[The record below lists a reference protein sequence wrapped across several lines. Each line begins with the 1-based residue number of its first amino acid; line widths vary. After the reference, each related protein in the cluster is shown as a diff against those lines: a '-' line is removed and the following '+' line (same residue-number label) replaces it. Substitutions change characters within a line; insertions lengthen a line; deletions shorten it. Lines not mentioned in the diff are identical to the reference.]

1 MPTLAITPTNPNIEM
16 GAPKIG
22 GATSMPTVQVA
33 FCQKVEREIKRYGV
47 EEAMKRWR
55 VICDYLQTEDW
66 FPPVVREVETA
77 FDTAFDERNRQLAE
91 TASRQ
96 TPSSIQLTI
105 NQQQGDMGTNN
116 QFGKDSNCQ
125 VFNGEVKGQF
135 V

>member
-1 MPTLAITPTNPNIEM
+1 MPTLAIKPTTPNIEM
-16 GAPKIG
+16 GASQTG
-22 GATSMPTVQVA
+22 VATSMPTVQVA
-33 FCQKVEREIKRYGV
+33 FCQKVGREIKRYGV

-66 FPPVVREVETA
+66 FPSVVREVETA
-77 FDTAFDERNRQLAE
+77 FDKAFDERNRQLAE
-91 TASRQ
+91 NASRQ
-96 TPSSIQLTI
+96 APSSIQLTI